1 MFLNFNQSYQGTKI
15 QSDNYQKINEHPE
28 TDPKTECQEIQA
40 MISEITDFLII
51 IIVLIIP
58 LKRYT

>member
-15 QSDNYQKINEHPE
+15 QSDNYQEINEHPE

-40 MISEITDFLII
+40 MISEIMDFCII
-51 IIVLIIP
+51 VVLIIP
-58 LKRYT
+58 